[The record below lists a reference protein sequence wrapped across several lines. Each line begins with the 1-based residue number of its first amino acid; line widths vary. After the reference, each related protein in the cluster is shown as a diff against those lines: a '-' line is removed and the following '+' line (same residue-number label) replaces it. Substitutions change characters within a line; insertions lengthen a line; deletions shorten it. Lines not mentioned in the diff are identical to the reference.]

1 MAGKERLADIGRRR
15 GLRLRREIGQSARE
29 LRLGLGLSQAS
40 VGRALG
46 VSAAQIGRWER
57 AEASAIDLIAAASLM
72 RVLGQ
77 DLTMKWYPS
86 GAALRDAAHVSLVQ
100 RFVGLLPDVIRAEIE
115 APIPGFGDMR
125 AWDVELGI
133 GSVRIGVAAETA
145 VRDLQALIRREQL
158 KARDSQVDRILLVV
172 AGTHANR
179 RVMRESSGLIKTTFP
194 MESRAVLKAL
204 RAGVDPGTNGFLF
217 L

>member
-40 VGRALG
+40 VARALG
-46 VSAAQIGRWER
+46 VSAAHVGRWER
-57 AEASAIDLIAAASLM
+57 AEGSVIDLTSAASLM
-72 RVLGQ
+72 RVLGH
-77 DLTMKWYPS
+77 DLTMKWYPA
-86 GAALRDAAHVSLVQ
+86 GAALRDAAHASLVQ
-100 RFVGLLPDVIRAEIE
+100 RFVGLLPNVVRAEIE

-158 KARDSQVDRILLVV
+158 KARDSQMDRIILVV
-172 AGTHANR
+172 ASTHANR
-179 RVMRESSGLIKTTFP
+179 RVLSESSGLIKTTFP
-194 MESRAVLKAL
+194 LQSRAVLRAL
-204 RAGVDPGTNGFLF
+204 RAGLDPGASGFLF

>member
-57 AEASAIDLIAAASLM
+57 AEASAIDLIAAAS
-72 RVLGQ
+72 
-77 DLTMKWYPS
+77 LTMKWYPS